1 MTKFFHVMVLV
12 SKSDEQ
18 DPFHFK
24 LIQPDVDFLKRDLTD
39 PTLLQVGH
47 LTCLWQYQEINL
59 ITDAHFNQRA
69 SPVNVQGWR
78 Y

>member
-24 LIQPDVDFLKRDLTD
+24 LIQPDVDFLKGDLTV
-39 PTLLQVGH
+39 PTLLWVGH
-47 LTCLWQYQEINL
+47 STCLWQYQEINL
-59 ITDAHFNQRA
+59 ITDSHFNQRA
-69 SPVNVQGWR
+69 SPVNFQGWR